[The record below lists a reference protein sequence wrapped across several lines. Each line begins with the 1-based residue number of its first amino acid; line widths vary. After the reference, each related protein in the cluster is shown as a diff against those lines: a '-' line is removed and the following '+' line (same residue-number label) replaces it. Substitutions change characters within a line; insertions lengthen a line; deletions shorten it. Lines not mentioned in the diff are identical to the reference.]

1 MMMKNLNRFMAF
13 AATAMMLFSCGSDD
27 NITPGESGVADGSS
41 VKATMGQLAADGDV
55 FPSSEPSTR
64 TTLGDQNE
72 IKWVKGDSISISYGT
87 DNRRFNVS
95 TISEDGTSCTF
106 AGTPLGDNQNATRYV
121 AVYPYSMKTTFSGNT
136 VSGVTLPYVQNAVAG
151 GFDPACNLMTA
162 SAAVGS
168 NLQFKHVCSYFK
180 VKPAFDCA
188 GITITAT
195 NGEKLAGTFDVTVAE
210 DGTPSVSD
218 ITSESNQVKLVGDI
232 KAGETYYI
240 AVLPGTYSSGIKV
253 LLEKNARKLSG
264 KDKAFD
270 WTNSTLTLSSYSRS
284 ASTSISTSSAKIK
297 SLGSLTETNTTIST
311 KTIEFVDLGYG
322 DDISEEHGKKVLWA
336 KCNLGA
342 NSETEYGDYYAWGET
357 KTKPKETFT
366 LDNYLCKDYYPETLD
381 EAHDAAAANLG
392 YGWHMATPDE
402 LVEMKENCIFAMKGS
417 SFYAYPMTTV
427 KGEPVKDV
435 QLYGSGLYRYKTGFG
450 SAATHTP
457 ITDEDVVNS
466 VKQIA
471 QENSEPHL
479 CFPAAGSWPEG
490 ASTCR
495 YWLNG
500 HGTQPLYVNDRVGG
514 ELAAYYLGMWS
525 GGFNTLSRAY
535 PRHVGMPVRPV
546 LEVEW

>member
-1 MMMKNLNRFMAF
+1 MMKNLTKFMAF

-27 NITPGESGVADGSS
+27 NITPNESGAADGSS

-95 TISEDGTSCTF
+95 AISEDGTSCTF

-121 AVYPYSMKTTFSGNT
+121 AVYPYSMKATFSGTT

-168 NLQFKHVCSYFK
+168 NLAFKHVCSYFK

-264 KDKAFD
+264 RDKAFD

-297 SLGSLTETNTTIST
+297 SLGSLTETNTTVST

-322 DDISEEHGKKVLWA
+322 DDIKAEHGKKVLWA

-342 NSETEYGDYYAWGET
+342 NSETENGDYYAWGEV
-357 KTKPKETFT
+357 KSKDTFT
-366 LDNYLCKDYYPETLD
+366 LDNYLCKDYYPSTLD

-402 LVEMKENCIFAMKGS
+402 LVEMKENTIWIYSGAPNGIYMYPQGNVNGNPIKNYQKMS
-417 SFYAYPMTTV
+417 SGIKRYPSGYNVTA
-427 KGEPVKDV
+427 EPV
-435 QLYGSGLYRYKTGFG
+435 S
-450 SAATHTP
+450 
-457 ITDEDVVNS
+457 DEDVIKYINDIGDSKPS
-466 VKQIA
+466 V
-471 QENSEPHL
+471 HL
-479 CFPAAGSWPEG
+479 YFPFAGSKPQG
-490 ASTCR
+490 GGTAR

-500 HGTQPLYVNDRVGG
+500 HGEKSIVSGNNTREQ
-514 ELAAYYLGMWS
+514 AAFYLGIW
-525 GGFNTLSRAY
+525 GDGINTLSRAY
-535 PRHVGMPVRPV
+535 PRYVGMPVRPV